1 MGNPSLLL
9 LDEPSEGLA
18 PLVVSA
24 ILERLKRLKATG
36 TTVLIS
42 EQNLRF
48 ANELAD
54 RVSIIERG
62 EIRYEGTPA
71 ELAAHPEVREKYLMV

>member
-1 MGNPSLLL
+1 
-9 LDEPSEGLA
+9 
-18 PLVVSA
+18 
-24 ILERLKRLKATG
+24 
-36 TTVLIS
+36 VLIS

-48 ANELAD
+48 ATELAD

-71 ELAAHPEVREKYLMV
+71 ELAAHPEVRGTYLMV